1 MKSGTQKRSD
11 ETGTRG
17 RRRKRERRE
26 RVGNFLNKK
35 KKKQKQ
41 IVFLIWQRL
50 KRKRGELKRRRESVV
65 VKVLWVKK
73 KKKRGKKRDFDG
85 RRFTVRKQPF
95 LPPFYSFLWSVY
107 PTSGVIICPIIYL
120 KLFVEN
126 CSVVC

>member
-1 MKSGTQKRSD
+1 MAEIKEK
-11 ETGTRG
+11 
-17 RRRKRERRE
+17 ERRVE
-26 RVGNFLNKK
+26 EK
-35 KKKQKQ
+35 
-41 IVFLIWQRL
+41 
-50 KRKRGELKRRRESVV
+50 KRKCGGESFVGEE
-65 VKVLWVKK
+65 